1 MFVLSF
7 SHSPI
12 PCSDCHFFSGK
23 ITCLNRRY
31 CHLTI
36 MVHKISFVIIIQTSC
51 FNKTCFSTTKRAF
64 LQFFHIYPFSPNISA
79 IFCSVGITMLCTM
92 SVSYISFQHLFL
104 LQNGLLCTY
113 FKTIMQIIASEHPQR
128 PSQARCSHQ
137 FSNSLNVIYSTLP
150 FHHDHSQET

>member
-1 MFVLSF
+1 MFILSF

-51 FNKTCFSTTKRAF
+51 LIRLASPPQNGHFFNSSIFIPSILTFQQSFVLLESRCCALCQSHTFLSNTCF
-64 LQFFHIYPFSPNISA
+64 FSRTVCYARIPRQ
-79 IFCSVGITMLCTM
+79 LCK
-92 SVSYISFQHLFL
+92 SL
-104 LQNGLLCTY
+104 LQN
-113 FKTIMQIIASEHPQR
+113 I
-128 PSQARCSHQ
+128 PS
-137 FSNSLNVIYSTLP
+137 V
-150 FHHDHSQET
+150 HHRHVVRTSFRIL